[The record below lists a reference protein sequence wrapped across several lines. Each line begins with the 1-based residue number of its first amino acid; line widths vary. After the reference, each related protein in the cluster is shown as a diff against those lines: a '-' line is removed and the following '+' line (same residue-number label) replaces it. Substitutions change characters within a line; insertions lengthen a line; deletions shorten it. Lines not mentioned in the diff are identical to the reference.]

1 MPKTAICKW
10 DSWSIQE
17 SHKHYRIFPV
27 TSWLKIRFILGFIFY
42 TVRQLRHCVAASLH
56 RCVMRED
63 LANSVNS
70 ESYVLRGKIL
80 ALTQILLTASC
91 KNDKNDKNI
100 NKPIFFILLTS
111 RTNFSCVT
119 HKFFL
124 RHAQIFLASRTNF
137 SCVTHKFFLRHA
149 HIFLASRTNFSCVT
163 QKWQFFFF
171 RTSTTL

>member
-1 MPKTAICKW
+1 M
-10 DSWSIQE
+10 
-17 SHKHYRIFPV
+17 
-27 TSWLKIRFILGFIFY
+27 
-42 TVRQLRHCVAASLH
+42 RQLRHCVAASLH

-149 HIFLASRTNFSCVT
+149 QIFLAPRTYFSCVTHIFFLRHAQIFLASRKNDNFFSSEL
-163 QKWQFFFF
+163 QQPYSFFL
-171 RTSTTL
+171 RVHG